1 LHGQQCSFFRL
12 PAWIFKRE
20 SHSTRLITLSEKEN
34 YSVSSFKRAI
44 RSITSLKII
53 CKNTRAAV
61 HYSPKTNSLMT
72 RLVEEKKRLYD
83 EFLTQQ
89 QKLNEQFAT
98 DQEAIDAEIL
108 RVGRQIARTDEGL
121 KALVAEHAATQRELT
136 NMNTKGL
143 VRYPSRYL

>member
-1 LHGQQCSFFRL
+1 M
-12 PAWIFKRE
+12 
-20 SHSTRLITLSEKEN
+20 
-34 YSVSSFKRAI
+34 
-44 RSITSLKII
+44 

-61 HYSPKTNSLMT
+61 HYSPKRNSLKT

-83 EFLTQQ
+83 ELLTQQ
-89 QKLNEQFAT
+89 QKLNEQSAT

-121 KALVAEHAATQRELT
+121 KALVAEHAAIQRELT
-136 NMNTKGL
+136 NLNTKGL